1 MTDRPLFLATA
12 GDSSHVKE
20 QGQNKTKRQHKKVD
34 LADCYQEIGIS
45 AVVAAVQ
52 CQTGKNH
59 DAMSAS
65 RQQKEDS
72 NKRSANGPVKS

>member
-1 MTDRPLFLATA
+1 MSKSR
-12 GDSSHVKE
+12 
-20 QGQNKTKRQHKKVD
+20 QIKTKRQYRKVD

-45 AVVAAVQ
+45 AVAAAVR
-52 CQTGKNH
+52 CQKGKNH

-72 NKRSANGPVKS
+72 SKRSANGPVKS